1 MQNDDKKEVPMVT
14 SVPEVNRMPE
24 TVGSSA
30 AGEPK
35 LYKLKNW
42 WRRRSVFEKEFC
54 SFVAL
59 PTLLTFGYFA
69 LIADVCFGN
78 AVCSQGRR

>member
-1 MQNDDKKEVPMVT
+1 MQNDDKKEVPTVT
-14 SVPEVNRMPE
+14 SVPEANQMPE
-24 TVGSSA
+24 TVGPSSS
-30 AGEPK
+30 EEQK
-35 LYKLKNW
+35 LSKLKNW

-69 LIADVCFGN
+69 DRKTHV
-78 AVCSQGRR
+78 